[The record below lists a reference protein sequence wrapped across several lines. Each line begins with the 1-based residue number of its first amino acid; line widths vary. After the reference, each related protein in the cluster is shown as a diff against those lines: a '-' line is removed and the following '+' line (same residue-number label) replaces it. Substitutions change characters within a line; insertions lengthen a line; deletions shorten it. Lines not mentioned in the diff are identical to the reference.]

1 MSSSKCEVDVYESQK
16 NFFEENTDSDIEEFN
31 D

>member
-1 MSSSKCEVDVYESQK
+1 MSSSKYEVNVYESQE
-16 NFFEENTDSDIEEFN
+16 NFFEENTNSDIEEFN